1 MNRFLHFY
9 DTPLI
14 GYCIFSKLCPHNKSH
29 VSWLLFSICT
39 PFWISSLN
47 VRLKLHALRHVRLIL
62 YPSRRRFSPRRAYT
76 SCYRSLGL
84 NLECFTWGKLRSCF
98 GVTYMGSYWSLWGS
112 LENKLKHFF
121 MEHWK
126 RSLYEQNSLKILWWP
141 GLCRLGDYFPKKTP
155 EAKIEAL
162 LPFLQSAD
170 NEIKTLHRIDNDH
183 AHVQQVED
191 YILVEHVV

>member
-1 MNRFLHFY
+1 MFPDYFFLY
-9 DTPLI
+9 
-14 GYCIFSKLCPHNKSH
+14 
-29 VSWLLFSICT
+29 VR
-39 PFWISSLN
+39 FWISSLN

-126 RSLYEQNSLKILWWP
+126 RSLYEQNLLKILWWR
-141 GLCRLGDYFPKKTP
+141 GLWRLGDYFIYHKHSQK
-155 EAKIEAL
+155 
-162 LPFLQSAD
+162 LQKLKVRPYFHSCGQW
-170 NEIKTLHRIDNDH
+170 KLK
-183 AHVQQVED
+183 
-191 YILVEHVV
+191 LF